1 MGIVTV
7 EVGQVVSQSMAQVGY
22 MVVVTK
28 GVVGVS
34 MVATIPIQKVGV
46 SISFSIGFGLSLFP
60 GIRNVYIYY
69 LPKMSKLKLY
79 QYLSTTAAS
88 AGVASAGAASAASSG
103 AASPAASGAAAPAST
118 GASTTGSMTAG
129 ASTAVRN
136 GVGKAQGTNAPWTFL
151 HPE

>member
-7 EVGQVVSQSMAQVGY
+7 EVGHVVSQPMAQVGY

-34 MVATIPIQKVGV
+34 MVATIPVQKVGV

-60 GIRNVYIYY
+60 GIRSVYIYY

-88 AGVASAGAASAASSG
+88 AGAASAASSG
-103 AASPAASGAAAPAST
+103 AASAAASGAAASAST

-136 GVGKAQGTNAPWTFL
+136 GVGKAQGTKAPWTFL